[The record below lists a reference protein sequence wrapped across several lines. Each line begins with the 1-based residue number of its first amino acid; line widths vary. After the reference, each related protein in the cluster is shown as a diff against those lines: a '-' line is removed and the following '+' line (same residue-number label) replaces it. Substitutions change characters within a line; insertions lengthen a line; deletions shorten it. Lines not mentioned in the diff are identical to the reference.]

1 MIVTNQLALFFE
13 CESWS
18 TKKQKITLVNLPW
31 NRFVSN
37 CYAPSARN
45 AFVKR
50 LKKYMDVDVY
60 GECGNLL
67 CPRSREESCRR
78 MVGQKYKFYLSLE
91 NSLCLDYVTEK
102 YFSMMQHNV
111 VPIVLSLQGS
121 HAKLSPPH
129 SFINAMDFSSVRR
142 LADYLKEVDAN
153 DTKYNEYFW
162 WKSLY
167 TVRNSE
173 RDFIKGMCR
182 LCAALHQNLPV
193 KSYSDMTGWWDRNAS
208 CGTLKFT

>member
-1 MIVTNQLALFFE
+1 
-13 CESWS
+13 
-18 TKKQKITLVNLPW
+18 
-31 NRFVSN
+31 
-37 CYAPSARN
+37 
-45 AFVKR
+45 
-50 LKKYMDVDVY
+50 MDVDVY

-153 DTKYNEYFW
+153 DTKQLGGLLGGIVGGLPILGGLLPNSPQCVYNNNCQFLGLNLYVVLNILDPVVCGNEICTLILLGASKVLRTRSEM
-162 WKSLY
+162 KSAS
-167 TVRNSE
+167 NS
-173 RDFIKGMCR
+173 KG
-182 LCAALHQNLPV
+182 LCFEARGCL
-193 KSYSDMTGWWDRNAS
+193 
-208 CGTLKFT
+208 FE